1 MNSKLTTNFAYPG
14 KKPPKKREN
23 YLVFHQ
29 ASSVCPAVSLSKVH
43 EIYSIVN
50 TVVYTFDNRL
60 TKRHYRCL
68 KFKILAW

>member
-14 KKPPKKREN
+14 KNLQKKGKTTWR
-23 YLVFHQ
+23 FM